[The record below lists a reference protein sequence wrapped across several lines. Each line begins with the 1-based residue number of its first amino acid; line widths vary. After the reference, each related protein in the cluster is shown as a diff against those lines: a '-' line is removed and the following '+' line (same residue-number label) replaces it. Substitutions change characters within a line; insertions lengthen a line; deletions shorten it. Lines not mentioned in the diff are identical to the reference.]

1 MTVISDHPFQ
11 DFVEEN
17 YEEAVTVDQTLSS
30 WYKWPTSK
38 QSLKETEGNVT
49 QVPLITKSSPVL
61 VILFPF
67 SLFLP
72 LHPHSLHYVAVRNLK
87 NNRLAI
93 STDWGET
100 GPGCVKRWDRL
111 E

>member
-1 MTVISDHPFQ
+1 MTVISDHPLQ

-30 WYKWPTSK
+30 WYKWPTSE
-38 QSLKETEGNVT
+38 QSLKEAEGNVT
-49 QVPLITKSSPVL
+49 QVPLITKFSPVL

-72 LHPHSLHYVAVRNLK
+72 PPIPYIMLLFV
-87 NNRLAI
+87 I
-93 STDWGET
+93 SKIIDWLSAQTEEKLDLDASSSGT
-100 GPGCVKRWDRL
+100 A
-111 E
+111 